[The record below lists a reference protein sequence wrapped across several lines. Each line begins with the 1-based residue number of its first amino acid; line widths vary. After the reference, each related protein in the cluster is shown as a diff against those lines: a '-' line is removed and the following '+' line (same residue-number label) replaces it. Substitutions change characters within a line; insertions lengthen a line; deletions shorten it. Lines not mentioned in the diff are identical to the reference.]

1 MLLDATTAGT
11 ITPEGVHVSDFGLI
25 YYHKYKT
32 AMTRSNIVG
41 SPAYLAP
48 EVLIHGESS
57 ITPRSDI
64 WAAGCIGFELCKG
77 EKLNDAHGTHPAPGI
92 HPVEVYLKNL
102 RSERIRELSDVPSR
116 FSNIVRSVLKRC
128 LEFES
133 SNRPTATEMRDYLL
147 SGIQAWSRI
156 TLETPSTLRSNP
168 LTTISPSDN
177 TLAQPPQEENDI
189 ADDEWLSVSHNDAI
203 PNHDGS
209 VSATGSRSINPTP
222 AEDELIRQFES
233 QVSLDDKLEE
243 DDFSWTTGEEKSISH
258 RRLIDRG
265 GSGEVHEVSYMWT
278 DLANF

>member
-1 MLLDATTAGT
+1 MLLDAPTAGS
-11 ITPEGVHVSDFGLI
+11 ITPEGVHISDFGLI

-32 AMTRSNIVG
+32 ATTRSNIVG
-41 SPAYLAP
+41 SPPYLAP
-48 EVLIHGESS
+48 EVLIHGESA

-64 WAAGCIGFELCKG
+64 WAAGCLGFELCNG
-77 EKLNDAHGTHPAPGI
+77 EKLNDARGV
-92 HPVEVYLKNL
+92 HPVEAYLENL

-116 FSNIVRSVLKRC
+116 FSNVVRSILKRC

-147 SGIQAWSRI
+147 SGVQAWARI
-156 TLETPSTLRSNP
+156 TLETRSTLRSNP
-168 LTTISPSDN
+168 PTTISPSDK

-209 VSATGSRSINPTP
+209 VSATGRSSINPTP
-222 AEDELIRQFES
+222 AEDELIQQFES

-278 DLANF
+278 DLANL